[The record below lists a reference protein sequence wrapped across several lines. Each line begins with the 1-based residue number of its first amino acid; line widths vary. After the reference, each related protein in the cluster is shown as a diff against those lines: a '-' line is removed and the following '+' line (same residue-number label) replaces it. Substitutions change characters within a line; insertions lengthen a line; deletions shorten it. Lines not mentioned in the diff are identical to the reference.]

1 MSTGFVNEEE
11 HDNEEQSL
19 ESRTVS
25 RREFLKYAGIAGA
38 ALSLGG
44 GLGGLLAACGDDS
57 AATTTTSAVSGTT
70 ATTAGGATTTAA
82 GGATTTVAAGADTT
96 PWYVGGVA
104 DVTGPLATI
113 GVDLKDG
120 FDLEIEKLNAEGGVK
135 GHPIKII
142 WEDSAGDP
150 QKSTAAFTKLTQQ
163 DKVPFTTGPAASA
176 TNAQAMVISE
186 REQIPNVMFA
196 PDDTMWRDGKFWK
209 FTYNLVAPG
218 PVQGQGIYCLCK
230 ANNITNLT
238 LITDNEVFFIDG
250 GEYCTY
256 AADAWG
262 IKLDLLPDQHQVGQL
277 DMTSLAT
284 KIKASIEKNQSQAV
298 GMLNIGADGLNLVRA
313 LKKIGITPTAPGG
326 ATSASSVF
334 MFGEP
339 AWGQSQL
346 LDISNGDLDNT
357 QFFTDSPV
365 VCTELPD
372 DAPDK
377 AFLVDMKT
385 RFEAKYDRYFSGIAA
400 HMYTV
405 TNFIKMSMGEVGPD
419 PLKIQNYLDNNIK
432 NFVGSE
438 GIINYSPTD
447 HAGLKINSYKHILVK
462 NDKYTLSGLDMSKY
476 VPAGL
481 PPEFADPGFGAYL

>member
-1 MSTGFVNEEE
+1 MSKDFVDKHNHEDEGAP
-11 HDNEEQSL
+11 S

-25 RREFLKYAGIAGA
+25 RRDFLKLAGIAGA
-38 ALSLGG
+38 ALGLGG
-44 GLGGLLAACGDDS
+44 GLGGFLAACGDDT
-57 AATTTTSAVSGTT
+57 ATTTTTAGSGTT
-70 ATTAGGATTTAA
+70 ATTA

-150 QKSTAAFTKLTQQ
+150 QKCTQAFTKLTQQ
-163 DKVPFTTGPAASA
+163 DKVPFTTGPAAST

-186 REQIPNVMFA
+186 REQIPNVLFA
-196 PDDTMWRDGKFWK
+196 PDDTMWRDGQFWK

-218 PVQGQGIYCLCK
+218 PVQGQGIYSLCRTNK
-230 ANNITNLT
+230 VSNLT
-238 LITDNEVFFIDG
+238 LITDVQQFFIDG

-262 IKLDLLPDQHQVGQL
+262 IKLDLLPDQHTPGQL

-284 KIKASIEKNQSQAV
+284 KIKASVEKNQSQAV
-298 GMLNIGADGLNLVRA
+298 GMLNIGSDGLNLIRA
-313 LKKIGITPTAPGG
+313 LKKIGISPAAPDST
-326 ATSASSVF
+326 TSATSVF

-339 AWGQSQL
+339 AYGQSQL
-346 LDISNGDLDNT
+346 LDVANHDMDHV

-365 VCTELPD
+365 VCDQLPD

-385 RFEAKYDRYFSGIAA
+385 RFEEKYGRYFSGIAA

-419 PLKIQNYLDNNIK
+419 PIKIQNYLDNNIK
-432 NFVGSE
+432 DFVGSE
-438 GIINYSPTD
+438 GLITYTPTD
-447 HAGLKINSYKHILVK
+447 HAGLKLGSYKHILVK
-462 NDKYTLSGLDMSKY
+462 DNKYTLAGLDMSEY
-476 VPAGL
+476 LPADL